1 MISSESAKINK
12 LRNRVKS
19 LAKEYGKAKN
29 ALDKAEGNYFDHAS
43 YFRRYYG
50 YPHEQAAEREKERK
64 GALDLAKDIIKRI
77 KKK

>member
-1 MISSESAKINK
+1 MKSSESAKIKK

-19 LAKEYGKAKN
+19 LANKYGKAKN

-43 YFRRYYG
+43 YFRKYYG
-50 YPHEQAAEREKERK
+50 YPHEQAAEREKEMKR
-64 GALDLAKDIIKRI
+64 DLEA